1 MRSQS
6 VSILEGNNFVVSDV
20 RGDIDASPTDPA
32 GLFNW
37 DTRYLSRWQ
46 LRADG
51 DPLEPLTV
59 DTLRYFSSEFFLV
72 PGTGSI
78 YTNATMALARKRSV
92 GDGFHEDITVEN
104 YGREA
109 IRLRLRLEAAA
120 DFADLF
126 EIKDALPKK
135 GQTYQRVEDGRL
147 VLGYERESFVRE
159 TWISATA
166 PEAELDE
173 HGLSFVVE
181 VAPHGRWTTCIEV
194 VTARALGDR
203 VITRSKYGHG
213 DEVGKSELDVD
224 FHDLLAVAPT
234 LRSNWEDLGRIV
246 RRSVVDL
253 AALRFSTIVLPG
265 GALLAAGLPWFM
277 TIFGRDSL
285 ITSFQALPFA
295 PELAEAALRTLA
307 ARQGM
312 RVDPFRDEEPGKI
325 LHEQRFGELT
335 AFEER
340 PHSPYYGA
348 ADSTPL
354 WLILLDEYERWSG
367 DRNLVMELEEVA
379 GRALRWIDEYG
390 DRDGDGYVEYERGMD
405 SGLENQCW
413 KDSWDAIAFHD
424 GSLAKLP
431 IATCEI
437 QGYVYDAKVRCARLA
452 RRVWEDGELAERLER
467 EAAALKRRFNQ
478 DFWLP
483 DREFFALAL
492 DGDKRPVDSLTSNI
506 GHLLWSGIVDDDK
519 VPAVVRHLVGDALFT
534 GWGIRTMAVGEGSYN
549 PIGYHVGTVWPH
561 DTGLVAL
568 GLERFGYRQEATRL
582 ALAILE
588 AAVFFDG
595 RLPEAF
601 AGYPRSEVGHP
612 VEYPTACSP
621 QAWASGTPLT
631 MLRVILG
638 MEPAGRDLRSDP
650 VLPEGITRLELRG
663 VPYRGQP
670 VDVVAGEVRDE
681 AAPKRRRAKRRS
693 VEEPPASAS
702 EFFATLAQRLDRS
715 ILKGADL
722 SCRFDVTGAGSWRVL
737 VANGSVHVSPST
749 APADTTIQLSE
760 DTLLRLLR
768 GDDHYVT
775 AFLSGRLKTQGSLA
789 GGERLMRA
797 VIGYYMAWL
806 RRFAADRRVRP
817 RDPGSTGST

>member
-6 VSILEGNNFVVSDV
+6 VSILEGNNFVVSDG
-20 RGDIDASPTDPA
+20 RGDMDASPTDPQ

-46 LRADG
+46 LRVDG
-51 DPLEPLTV
+51 QPLDPLSV
-59 DTLRYFSSEFFLV
+59 DSQRYFSSEFFLV

-78 YTNATMALARKRSV
+78 YTNATMAISRKRSV
-92 GDGFHEDITVEN
+92 GDGFHEDIAVEN
-104 YGREA
+104 YGQDP
-109 IRLRLRLEAAA
+109 IRLRLRLDAAA

-126 EIKDALPKK
+126 EVKDALPKK
-135 GQTYQRVEDGRL
+135 GQIYQRIEDGRL
-147 VLGYERESFVRE
+147 VLGYQRENFVRE

-166 PEAELDE
+166 SEAELDE
-173 HGLSFVVE
+173 HGLSFAIE
-181 VAPHGRWTTCIEV
+181 VAPHARWTTCIEV

-213 DEVGKSELDVD
+213 DEQGRSELEVG
-224 FHDLLAVAPT
+224 FEDLLAVAPT
-234 LRSNWEDLGRIV
+234 LRSNWDDLGRTI

-253 AALRFSTIVLPG
+253 AALRFFTVVMPG
-265 GALLAAGLPWFM
+265 RALMAAGLPWFM

-295 PELAEAALRTLA
+295 PGLAEAALRTLA

-348 ADSTPL
+348 ADSTAL

-379 GRALRWIDEYG
+379 RRALQWIDEYG
-390 DRDGDGYVEYERGMD
+390 DRDGDGYVEYERGMET
-405 SGLENQCW
+405 GLENQCW
-413 KDSWDAIAFHD
+413 KDSGDSIAFHD

-437 QGYVYDAKVRCARLA
+437 QGYIYDAKIRCVRLA
-452 RRVWEDGELAERLER
+452 RQVWEDDKLAERLER
-467 EAAALKRRFNQ
+467 EAGELKRRFNE

-492 DGDKRPVDSLTSNI
+492 DGDKRQVDSLTSNI
-506 GHLLWSGIVDDDK
+506 GHLLWSGIVDDEK
-519 VPAVVRHLVGDALFT
+519 IPAIVDHLMGDALFS
-534 GWGIRTMAVGEGSYN
+534 GWGIRTMAVSEGSYN

-561 DTGLVAL
+561 DTGLIAL
-568 GLERFGYRQEATRL
+568 GLQRAGYRSEATRL
-582 ALAILE
+582 ALGILE

-601 AGYPRSEVGHP
+601 AGYPRSEVGLP
-612 VEYPTACSP
+612 VEYPTACTP
-621 QAWASGTPLT
+621 QAWASGTPLC
-631 MLRVILG
+631 MLRVMLG
-638 MEPAGRDLRSDP
+638 MEPAGRQLRSDP
-650 VLPEGITRLELRG
+650 LLPDRITRLELCA
-663 VPYRGQP
+663 VPYRGRR
-670 VDVVAGEVRDE
+670 VDVFAGDVADR
-681 AAPKRRRAKRRS
+681 AAPQRPAGG
-693 VEEPPASAS
+693 PPLDKPAASAS
-702 EFFATLAQRLDRS
+702 EFFDTLAQRLDQS
-715 ILKGADL
+715 ILEGADI
-722 SCRFDVTGAGSWRVL
+722 SCRFDVTGVGSWRVL
-737 VANGSVHVSPST
+737 VTEGSVYVGMST
-749 APADTTIQLSE
+749 APAETTVQVSE
-760 DTLLRLLR
+760 DMLLRLSR
-768 GDDHYVT
+768 REEHYVT
-775 AFLSGRLKTQGSLA
+775 AFLSGRITAQGSLA

-797 VIGYYMAWL
+797 LIGYA
-806 RRFAADRRVRP
+806 
-817 RDPGSTGST
+817 